1 MLVDGAIII
10 AVYEEEEGGCFLE
23 RSPQDILVA
32 PITKKE
38 VKGQSIMQGVI
49 FIHHRQVR
57 PIGSSGLDP
66 QNMRIVLSSSGPQA
80 IFCIKKHHDTLIEN
94 YEDDIRSVGSLLRI
108 LWTKA
113 GSLDPI
119 EEDLMDRM
127 ISANPPP
134 SKTVLNDLAF
144 CIGGRMLLFL
154 SSVSD
159 ILELKQK
166 KHRDSVEKD
175 RQEIFGDSWLD
186 KLEPELQ
193 LKVEK
198 EKRRKFDKT
207 LIRDLLRLIRN
218 LSTHH
223 HTLAPEL
230 RIILDGGEDLSRF
243 WVKRF
248 PLLLPAVLLAMKE
261 FAADTNC
268 KSIQQFY
275 F

>member
-1 MLVDGAIII
+1 M
-10 AVYEEEEGGCFLE
+10 
-23 RSPQDILVA
+23 
-32 PITKKE
+32 
-38 VKGQSIMQGVI
+38 
-49 FIHHRQVR
+49 
-57 PIGSSGLDP
+57 
-66 QNMRIVLSSSGPQA
+66 
-80 IFCIKKHHDTLIEN
+80 
-94 YEDDIRSVGSLLRI
+94 
-108 LWTKA
+108 
-113 GSLDPI
+113 
-119 EEDLMDRM
+119 
-127 ISANPPP
+127 
-134 SKTVLNDLAF
+134 
-144 CIGGRMLLFL
+144 
-154 SSVSD
+154 
-159 ILELKQK
+159 
-166 KHRDSVEKD
+166 
-175 RQEIFGDSWLD
+175 
-186 KLEPELQ
+186 Q

-230 RIILDGGEDLSRF
+230 RIILDGGEDLSRY